1 VEDEPFL
8 FEGGKEPTQDMVQV
22 TRSAALPTGELLADV
37 SRGDLAQVQAGFGP
51 AAQDG

>member
-8 FEGGKEPTQDMVQV
+8 LECGEERAQDMVQV
-22 TRSAALPTGELLADV
+22 TGLIAVTAGELLANV
-37 SRGDLAQVQAGFGP
+37 RGGDLAQVQAGLGP